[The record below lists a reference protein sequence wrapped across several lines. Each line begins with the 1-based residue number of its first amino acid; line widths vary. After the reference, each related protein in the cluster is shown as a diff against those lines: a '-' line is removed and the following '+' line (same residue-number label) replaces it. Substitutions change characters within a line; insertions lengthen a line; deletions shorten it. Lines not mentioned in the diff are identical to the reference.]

1 MIIMMMTIIIII
13 IIVCNARV
21 LMCQFSST
29 MVSCQTGTKYIPQ
42 NYINKH
48 KTYIVKSN
56 RKLVTA
62 DSAEL
67 NGAVDVRGEQ
77 HNNRKALPV
86 A

>member
-1 MIIMMMTIIIII
+1 MIIMMMMTIIIII
-13 IIVCNARV
+13 IIIIIVCNAHV

-48 KTYIVKSN
+48 KRYIVKSN

-62 DSAEL
+62 DSA
-67 NGAVDVRGEQ
+67 
-77 HNNRKALPV
+77 
-86 A
+86 

>member
-1 MIIMMMTIIIII
+1 
-13 IIVCNARV
+13 
-21 LMCQFSST
+21 MCQFSST
-29 MVSCQTGTKYIPQ
+29 KVSCQTSTQYIPQ

-48 KTYIVKSN
+48 KRYTVKSN

-67 NGAVDVRGEQ
+67 NGAVDVGGEQ
-77 HNNRKALPV
+77 HYYRKALPV